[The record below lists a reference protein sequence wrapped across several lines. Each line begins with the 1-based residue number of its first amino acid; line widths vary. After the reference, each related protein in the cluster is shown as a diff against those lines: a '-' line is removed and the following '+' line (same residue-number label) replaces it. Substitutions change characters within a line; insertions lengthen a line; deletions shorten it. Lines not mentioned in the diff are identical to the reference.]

1 MADRSTRREGPCV
14 PVTLMAL
21 GGVLSPIVF
30 ETGRPRTGTCASG
43 LIRQVVDGSQTQGS
57 GGPNRPE
64 QRPPG
69 GQDGTIRDRSVR
81 RCRYVQDRSLRPSQ
95 RRSPCLARCR
105 RRTPPRVVRP
115 QRPPR
120 RPSNTTKKRSPRLAA
135 QIGVEVL
142 AALDASTMVLP
153 AEETWGQVVGE
164 LLTDLDRI
172 QTQRARL
179 ASQTE
184 EAFLAHPLGK
194 VLVTSL
200 RVWSQ
205 DRSTN
210 PRRHR

>member
-1 MADRSTRREGPCV
+1 
-14 PVTLMAL
+14 
-21 GGVLSPIVF
+21 
-30 ETGRPRTGTCASG
+30 
-43 LIRQVVDGSQTQGS
+43 
-57 GGPNRPE
+57 
-64 QRPPG
+64 
-69 GQDGTIRDRSVR
+69 
-81 RCRYVQDRSLRPSQ
+81 
-95 RRSPCLARCR
+95 
-105 RRTPPRVVRP
+105 
-115 QRPPR
+115 
-120 RPSNTTKKRSPRLAA
+120 
-135 QIGVEVL
+135 
-142 AALDASTMVLP
+142 MVLP